1 MESGLT
7 STGIDYGYAL
17 AAVKDG
23 HCIARAGWNGKNMC
37 VFMRPADTLPISF
50 LPKVK
55 SLPESIKKQFYERFN
70 GESFYASGDEIKV
83 SFSAYL
89 CMLAADGTV
98 INGWIASQTDA
109 LATDWVV
116 LN

>member
-1 MESGLT
+1 MESEFV
-7 STGIDYGYAL
+7 SNGIDYGHAL
-17 AAVKDG
+17 AAVKAG

-37 VFMRPADTLPISF
+37 VFMRPADSMPLTIVPN
-50 LPKVK
+50 VK
-55 SLPESIKKQFYERFN
+55 SLPQSIKEQLFARFN
-70 GESFYASGDEIKV
+70 GETRYASGEEITV

-98 INGWIASQTDA
+98 VNGWIASQTDA

-116 LN
+116 LD